1 VVLVLA
7 AAGAGWA
14 LFHGHGGHPTAG
26 GTGPA
31 RRPAAQSASS
41 SSPGSVTSPAA
52 GPSDSVSGPAPSTS
66 APSGLATSAPD
77 SPTAGPGPGATT
89 PVALGQGVSQDSST
103 HQLDAFASRYF
114 SAINDHD
121 YQAYIALLAPG
132 GPQVPT
138 PGQFAAGYGSTS
150 DTGATL
156 TSAAPQGGGG
166 FAIGLSFLS
175 HQAAS
180 QSKTGTSCTAWQIT
194 LYLVPGGGSY
204 LINSPPPGYHS
215 TYRACS

>member
-14 LFHGHGGHPTAG
+14 LFHGSGGHPAAG

-31 RRPAAQSASS
+31 RRPTAQPASS
-41 SSPGSVTSPAA
+41 SAGSLTSPAA
-52 GPSDSVSGPAPSTS
+52 GPSSSVSSPAPSTS
-66 APSGLATSAPD
+66 APSGPATSASD
-77 SPTAGPGPGATT
+77 SPTAGPGPGAIT
-89 PVALGQGVSQDSST
+89 PVALGPGVSQDSSS
-103 HQLDAFASRYF
+103 HQLDGFASRYF

-156 TSAAPQGGGG
+156 TSTAPQGGGG
-166 FAIGLSFLS
+166 YAIGLSFLS
-175 HQAAS
+175 HQSAS

-204 LINSPPPGYHS
+204 LIASPPPGYHS
-215 TYRACS
+215 AYRACS

>member
-1 VVLVLA
+1 MVLVLA

-14 LFHGHGGHPTAG
+14 LFRGPGGHPAAG

-31 RRPAAQSASS
+31 RRPTAHPASS
-41 SSPGSVTSPAA
+41 SSPGSLTSPAA
-52 GPSDSVSGPAPSTS
+52 GPSGSVSSPAPSTS
-66 APSGLATSAPD
+66 APSGPATSASD
-77 SPTAGPGPGATT
+77 SPTGGPGPGATT
-89 PVALGQGVSQDSST
+89 PVALGPGVSQDSSS

-156 TSAAPQGGGG
+156 TSTAPQGGGY
-166 FAIGLSFLS
+166 AIGLSFLS
-175 HQAAS
+175 HQSAS

-204 LINSPPPGYHS
+204 LIASPPPGYHS